1 MFYKYRNKIYNNI
14 YIYCIIKDG
23 INFYKWRSVVM
34 DKQKIK
40 QAVIMFLEGIGE
52 DVNREGLIDT
62 PDRISRMC
70 EGIFAGFYEKTTDN
84 LSRSF
89 YSDYTGMVLEKNITF
104 YSMCEHHLLPFF
116 GKAHVAYIPNGKVVG
131 LSKIARIVE
140 LYSKKLQ
147 MQENMGMQIAKFLME
162 KLDAKGAMVM
172 LEAEHTCMTMRGVK
186 KPGTKTVTLVKQGV
200 FETDSNLQHEFYNLI
215 DRDC

>member
-1 MFYKYRNKIYNNI
+1 
-14 YIYCIIKDG
+14 
-23 INFYKWRSVVM
+23 M

-40 QAVIMFLEGIGE
+40 QAVTMFLEGIGE
-52 DVNREGLIDT
+52 DSSREGLIDT
-62 PDRISRMC
+62 PDRIARMC
-70 EGIFAGFYEKTTDN
+70 EEIFTGFDAN
-84 LSRSF
+84 NSDHLSKSF
-89 YSDYTGMVLEKNITF
+89 CSDYSGMVLEKNITF

-147 MQENMGMQIAKFLME
+147 MQENMGMQIAQFLME
-162 KLDAKGAMVM
+162 KLEAKGAMVM

-186 KPGTKTVTLVKQGV
+186 KPGTKTVTLVKKGV
-200 FETDSNLQHEFYNLI
+200 FEIDANLQHEFYNFI

>member
-1 MFYKYRNKIYNNI
+1 
-14 YIYCIIKDG
+14 
-23 INFYKWRSVVM
+23 M

-52 DVNREGLIDT
+52 DVSREGLVDT

-70 EGIFAGFYEKTTDN
+70 EEIFAGFDAKTSDN

-89 YSDYTGMVLEKNITF
+89 HSDYTGMVLEKNITF

-116 GKAHVAYIPNGKVVG
+116 GKAHVAYVPNRRVVG

-140 LYSKKLQ
+140 IYSKKLQ
-147 MQENMGMQIAKFLME
+147 MQENMGMQIAKFFME

-200 FETDSNLQHEFYNLI
+200 FETDSNLQHEFYNFV

>member
-1 MFYKYRNKIYNNI
+1 
-14 YIYCIIKDG
+14 
-23 INFYKWRSVVM
+23 M

-70 EGIFAGFYEKTTDN
+70 EEIFAGFDEKTSDN

-89 YSDYTGMVLEKNITF
+89 HSDYTGMVLEKNITF

-186 KPGTKTVTLVKQGV
+186 KPGTKTITLVKQGV
-200 FETDSNLQHEFYNLI
+200 FETDSNLQHEFYNFI

>member
-1 MFYKYRNKIYNNI
+1 MLLIFY
-14 YIYCIIKDG
+14 G
-23 INFYKWRSVVM
+23 EVLFM

-70 EGIFAGFYEKTTDN
+70 EEIFVGVDEKTSDN

-89 YSDYTGMVLEKNITF
+89 NSDYTGMVLEKNITF

-140 LYSKKLQ
+140 IYSKKLQ

-200 FETDSNLQHEFYNLI
+200 FETDSNLQHEFYNFI
-215 DRDC
+215 DRDF

>member
-1 MFYKYRNKIYNNI
+1 MLLIFY
-14 YIYCIIKDG
+14 G
-23 INFYKWRSVVM
+23 EVLFM

-70 EGIFAGFYEKTTDN
+70 EEIFAGFDEKTSDN

-89 YSDYTGMVLEKNITF
+89 HSDYTEMVLEKNITF

-140 LYSKKLQ
+140 IYSKKLQ

-200 FETDSNLQHEFYNLI
+200 FETDSNLQHEFYNFI
-215 DRDC
+215 DRDF

>member
-1 MFYKYRNKIYNNI
+1 MLLIFY
-14 YIYCIIKDG
+14 G
-23 INFYKWRSVVM
+23 EVLFM

-70 EGIFAGFYEKTTDN
+70 EEIFAGFDEKTSDN
-84 LSRSF
+84 LSKSF
-89 YSDYTGMVLEKNITF
+89 HSDYTGMVLEKNITF

-140 LYSKKLQ
+140 IYSKKLQ

-200 FETDSNLQHEFYNLI
+200 FETDSNLQHEFYNFI
-215 DRDC
+215 DRDF

>member
-1 MFYKYRNKIYNNI
+1 MFYKCLNKIYNNI
-14 YIYCIIKDG
+14 DICSIIKNG

-70 EGIFAGFYEKTTDN
+70 EEIFAGFDEKDSDN
-84 LSRSF
+84 LFRSF
-89 YSDYTGMVLEKNITF
+89 HSDYTGMVLEKDITF
-104 YSMCEHHLLPFF
+104 YSMCEHHMLPFF

-200 FETDSNLQHEFYNLI
+200 FETDANLQHEFYNFI
-215 DRDC
+215 DRDF

>member
-1 MFYKYRNKIYNNI
+1 MLLIFY
-14 YIYCIIKDG
+14 G
-23 INFYKWRSVVM
+23 EVLFM

-70 EGIFAGFYEKTTDN
+70 EEIFVGVDEKTSDN
-84 LSRSF
+84 LSKSF
-89 YSDYTGMVLEKNITF
+89 HSDYTGMVLEKNITF

-140 LYSKKLQ
+140 IYSKKLQ

-200 FETDSNLQHEFYNLI
+200 FETDSNLQHEFYNFI
-215 DRDC
+215 DRDF